1 MLLGPFGNGTL
12 VLFLQEEY
20 RQDRALALEPSTG
33 TGTGTGTENFSGKG
47 CYSGQKL
54 PVPRILNV
62 FKCHHRQQMAVFCV
76 VHKMSE
82 LHCTV
87 IVHSHLIKN
96 FEDNFAAI
104 SRDRFQLQ
112 K

>member
-1 MLLGPFGNGTL
+1 
-12 VLFLQEEY
+12 
-20 RQDRALALEPSTG
+20 
-33 TGTGTGTENFSGKG
+33 
-47 CYSGQKL
+47 
-54 PVPRILNV
+54 
-62 FKCHHRQQMAVFCV
+62 MAVFCV

-87 IVHSHLIKN
+87 IVHSHLVKH

-112 K
+112 KWTQFFMSTLFLDQEYIFNFALSSIIEYIDAND